1 MHQITDLITLFDD
14 TFYQRYNTRLI
25 KGDLEPIY
33 IPADGTIPY
42 HQIIFAHG
50 YYASALHEIAHW
62 LVAGEKRR
70 KIEDFGYWY
79 CPDGR
84 DEKKQAEFENVEV
97 KPQAIEWLLSCSAK
111 FKFNV
116 SADNL
121 SGAPSNRVAFQ
132 ARVHAQVLSLLKN
145 GCNERT
151 QLFLKVLSD
160 FYKSTWPLNET
171 QFNY

>member
-1 MHQITDLITLFDD
+1 MHQITDLITLFDN

-33 IPADGTIPY
+33 IPANNNVPY

-62 LVAGEKRR
+62 LVAGTKRR
-70 KIEDFGYWY
+70 EIEDFGYWY

-84 DEKKQAEFENVEV
+84 DEEKQAEFEIVEV
-97 KPQAIEWLLSCSAK
+97 KPQAIEWLLSCAAK

-121 SGAPSNRVAFQ
+121 NGAPSNRIEFQ
-132 ARVHAQVLSLLKN
+132 AKVHDQVLTLLKD

-160 FYKSTWPLNET
+160 FYKSTWPFDET